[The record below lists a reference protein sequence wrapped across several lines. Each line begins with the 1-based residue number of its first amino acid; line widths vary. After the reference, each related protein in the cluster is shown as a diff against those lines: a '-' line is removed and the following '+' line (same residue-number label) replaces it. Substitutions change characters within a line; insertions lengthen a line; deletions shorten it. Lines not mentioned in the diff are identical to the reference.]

1 MDDTRGGLRTC
12 VRWLITLLLVCCLPL
27 HAAPSDGLTVISLNI
42 AHGRGGSFNQL
53 LLRAGTIRAKLGR
66 IAAMLA
72 REQADVVALQEAE

>member
-1 MDDTRGGLRTC
+1 MDRRSVAAHPAAGLLRTTPC
-12 VRWLITLLLVCCLPL
+12 RPT
-27 HAAPSDGLTVISLNI
+27 DGLTVISLNI